1 MPDKPAWHSISIE
14 ETAGRLGANL
24 TSGLSAAVASD
35 RLERF
40 GRNILAEPDP
50 KSPILMFLNQFKDL
64 MILLLFAAAVI
75 SVAIGDVTD
84 TAAIL
89 VIILLN
95 GTIGF
100 YQEWNAEKAV
110 RSLKELASPDAVVI
124 RDGETNKIKVEFL
137 VPGDIVVLEAG
148 QIVPADIRLFE
159 AAGLKAIESSLT
171 GESVPVEKDCRA
183 ILPENLPM
191 GDMVNMA
198 LKSTKLSSGRGKGI
212 VVATGMDTGIGRIA
226 ALVHQREDEKTP
238 LQERL
243 AAFGRRL
250 SIIIIVISAVIFVTG
265 LMRGESVLLMLMTSI
280 SLVVAAIP
288 EALPAVVT
296 ISLAMGASRMVKK
309 NVLIRNLPA
318 VETLGSVTYICTDK
332 TGTLTQNKMT
342 VAALFTASGRYKVN
356 DIDRSGDQGKLVE
369 AMALNNDATFN
380 NAGEAIGD
388 PTETAMLSAA
398 HMVGVVKVS
407 LDKDYPR
414 AGELPFD
421 SGRKMMSTIHS
432 RPGGG
437 FLMIT
442 KGAAEAV
449 LNITEKV
456 DGKGT
461 VADIAA
467 LKAVSDNASAD
478 GLRVIAFAQKKLDS
492 LPHDLWAEEKGGF
505 TFLGMAG
512 LIDPPREEAARAIAD
527 CASAGIR
534 TVMITGDHPA
544 TASKVARDIGI
555 DGSSGEVVT
564 GPELESMPAGELE
577 WRAENIRVYSRVAPE
592 QKYNIVQALKARGH
606 FVAMTGDGVNDAPAL
621 KKADIGVA
629 MGIMGT
635 DVAREASD
643 MVLLDDNFASIV
655 NAVREGR
662 RIYDNIRKFIK
673 YSMTGNS
680 GEMWTL
686 FLAPFLGLPLSL
698 IPVQILWINLVT
710 DGLPGLALAFEQS
723 EKDVMKRPPR
733 PPSEAIFAG
742 GLGFQ
747 IAWVGLFMGGVCI
760 SAQAWAYWGGRA
772 NWQSIVFTVLCLSK
786 TFSAFAMRSD
796 SESIFTLGF
805 LSNKFLLFSVA
816 LTFLLQMAILYVPV
830 LNTVFRTAPLTAFEL
845 AVALSLSVVVFAAV
859 EIEKGI
865 LISFHGRS
873 GKP

>member
-1 MPDKPAWHSISIE
+1 M
-14 ETAGRLGANL
+14 
-24 TSGLSAAVASD
+24 TSGLSEALASD

-40 GRNILAEPDP
+40 GRNVLAEPDP
-50 KSPILMFLNQFKDL
+50 KNPIRMFLNQFKDL

-75 SVAIGDVTD
+75 SVAVGDVTD

-110 RSLKELASPDAVVI
+110 RSLKELASPDAVVM
-124 RDGETNKIKVEFL
+124 RDGETKKIKAELL

-159 AAGLKAIESSLT
+159 TAGLKAVESSLT

-183 ILPENLPM
+183 VLPENLPM

-198 LKSTKLSSGRGKGI
+198 LKSTKLSSGRGKGV
-212 VVATGMDTGIGRIA
+212 VVATGMYTAIGRIA
-226 ALVHQREDEKTP
+226 TLVHQREDEKTP
-238 LQERL
+238 LQKRL
-243 AAFGRRL
+243 AVFGRRL
-250 SIIIIVISAVIFVTG
+250 SIIIIVVSAVIFVAG
-265 LMRGESVLLMLMTSI
+265 LLRGESVLLMLMTSI

-332 TGTLTQNKMT
+332 TGTLTQNRMT
-342 VAALFTASGRYKVN
+342 VAGLFTAAGRYNVN
-356 DIDRSGDQGKLVE
+356 DSDRSGELGKLIE

-380 NAGEAIGD
+380 KAGEAIGD

-398 HMVGVVKVS
+398 QMVGVDKTSLVKNYQRV
-407 LDKDYPR
+407 
-414 AGELPFD
+414 GELPFD
-421 SGRKMMSTIHS
+421 SGRKMMSTIHAM
-432 RPGGG
+432 PGGG

-449 LNITEKV
+449 LDITDKV
-456 DGKGT
+456 DGGGT
-461 VADIAA
+461 VATDIAA
-467 LKAVSDNASAD
+467 MKNVSYNASAD
-478 GLRVIAFAQKKLDS
+478 GLRVIAFARKRLES
-492 LPHDLWAEEKGGF
+492 LPPDLWAEEKGGF
-505 TFLGMAG
+505 TFLGMVG
-512 LIDPPREEAARAIAD
+512 LIDPPREEAARAVSD

-544 TASKVARDIGI
+544 TASKVAKDLGM
-555 DGSSGEVVT
+555 DGSSGEVIT
-564 GPELESMPAGELE
+564 GTALEAMPPGELE

-733 PPSEAIFAG
+733 PPSEAILAG

-786 TFSAFAMRSD
+786 TFSALAMRSD

-830 LNTVFRTAPLTAFEL
+830 LNTVFRTAPLTAFDL
-845 AVALSLSVVVFAAV
+845 VVALSLSVVVFAV
-859 EIEKGI
+859 IEIEKGI
-865 LISFHGRS
+865 LRSFHDRS